1 MRILLDSGLKSLRI
15 TTLEMVKV
23 NVHRELL
30 RDEALRKKQKICLGS
45 GITVAWFCYVA
56 FLFMGGSAL
65 VPSDFF
71 ILFIGLFV
79 IALMTGC
86 LFFALE
92 RKR

>member
-45 GITVAWFCYVA
+45 GITVAWLCYVA
-56 FLFMGGSAL
+56 FLFMGGPAL

-71 ILFIGLFV
+71 ILFIGLFA

-92 RKR
+92 RKK